1 MALKAIHTIGH
12 HRPRRGFSSILLP
25 VNTAQ
30 PELPCDMLDL
40 AARLATERRSAIVL
54 LAFTEIPLWEEMDVE
69 LPEIDERVLQMA
81 KQARAI
87 AGRYGVGVHVIA
99 PRTRGPAD
107 LILAEAQR
115 RKAELIILGAT
126 GTGRSAISALL
137 RDPVARRV
145 AEERGLRTMFVKP
158 PEAAA

>member
-1 MALKAIHTIGH
+1 MALKGIRTGQHSRG
-12 HRPRRGFSSILLP
+12 RRGFSSILLP

-54 LAFTEIPLWEEMDVE
+54 LAFTEIPLWDEMDVE
-69 LPEIDERVLQMA
+69 LPEVDERVHEMA
-81 KQARAI
+81 KQARAV

-99 PRTRGPAD
+99 PRTRGPAE
-107 LILAEAQR
+107 LILAEAKR
-115 RKAELIILGAT
+115 RKSELIMLGAT
-126 GTGRSAISALL
+126 GPSRGAVNALL

-145 AEERGLRTMFVKP
+145 AEQRGLRTMFVT